1 MNKRFVTL
9 LGSGLLAVAA
19 STANADGMSANVGL
33 TTDYV
38 WRGITQTNE
47 APAIQGGFDYNDPSG
62 FYVGTWESNIA
73 FAGSLESDW
82 YGGYNGKVNDDL
94 SYSAGVIYYYYAK
107 QGPGPNVSFTEV
119 NASLT
124 YKGLTGGVSY
134 SNNFTGET
142 GKATYY
148 NLAYDLGL
156 PNDFGLNFHY
166 GYQAVKDNVALGVPD
181 YSDYSIG
188 LSKSYG
194 GFDFGLTWYDTNIS
208 TAECFGG
215 SDACKSRVTFS
226 VGKSL

>member
-9 LGSGLLAVAA
+9 LGSGLLAAAA
-19 STANADGMSANVGL
+19 STANADGMSANVGM

-62 FYVGTWESNIA
+62 FYVGTWGSNIA
-73 FAGSLESDW
+73 FAGSLENDW
-82 YGGYNGKVNDDL
+82 YFGYNGKVNDDL
-94 SYSAGVIYYYYAK
+94 GYSVGYIYYYYPKA
-107 QGPGPNVSFTEV
+107 GAGPNVSFSEV
-119 NASLT
+119 NGSVS
-124 YKGLTGGVSY
+124 YKGLSAGVSY
-134 SNNFTGET
+134 SNDFTGET

-148 NLAYDLGL
+148 NVGYDLGL
-156 PNDFGLNFHY
+156 PNDFGLSFHY

-188 LSKSYG
+188 LSRSYG
-194 GFDFGLTWYDTNIS
+194 GYDFGLTWYDTNVS

-215 SDACKSRVTFS
+215 SDACKSRVVFS